1 MTNKQ
6 IAALIS
12 TGVIIFTTVLCW
24 PGDYTT
30 ISSFY
35 RAVVINIASVF
46 ISEIPKFKQS
56 LDNPKLNIAKIIL
69 TLAGFAVLAIGIM
82 NTSRP
87 YDANNLPQE
96 FTIWEWIYFWVSFAV
111 CGVAILNFIEVLHD
125 KSDVPPKAV
134 DCAPNGSISE

>member
-96 FTIWEWIYFWVSFAV
+96 FTIWEWIIFGYRLPFA
-111 CGVAILNFIEVLHD
+111 GLLF
-125 KSDVPPKAV
+125 
-134 DCAPNGSISE
+134 

>member
-56 LDNPKLNIAKIIL
+56 LANPKLNVAKIIL

-96 FTIWEWIYFWVSFAV
+96 FTIWEWIYFWISFAV
-111 CGVAILNFIEVLHD
+111 CGIAILNFIEVLHD

>member
-96 FTIWEWIYFWVSFAV
+96 FTIGEWIYFLVSFAV
-111 CGVAILNFIEVLHD
+111 CGIAILNFIEVLHD

>member
-6 IAALIS
+6 IAALVS

-46 ISEIPKFKQS
+46 ISEIPKFRQS
-56 LDNPKLNIAKIIL
+56 LDNPKLNIAKIVL
-69 TLAGFAVLAIGIM
+69 TLAGFVVLAIGIM

-87 YDANNLPQE
+87 YDSKNLPQE
-96 FTIWEWIYFWVSFAV
+96 FTGWEWFYFLVSFAV
-111 CGVAILNFIEVLHD
+111 CGIAILNFIEVLRD

-134 DCAPNGSISE
+134 DCAPSSGIGE

>member
-6 IAALIS
+6 IAALVS

-46 ISEIPKFKQS
+46 ISEIPKFRQS
-56 LDNPKLNIAKIIL
+56 LDNPKLNIAKIVL
-69 TLAGFAVLAIGIM
+69 TLTGFVVLAIGIM

-87 YDANNLPQE
+87 YDSKNLPQE
-96 FTIWEWIYFWVSFAV
+96 FTGWEWFYFWVSFAV
-111 CGVAILNFIEVLHD
+111 CGVAILNFIEVLCD

-134 DCAPNGSISE
+134 DCAPSGSIGE

>member
-1 MTNKQ
+1 MSNKQ

-56 LDNPKLNIAKIIL
+56 LDNLKLNIAKIIL

-96 FTIWEWIYFWVSFAV
+96 FTIWEWIYFLVSFAV
-111 CGVAILNFIEVLHD
+111 CGIAILNFIEVLHD

>member
-96 FTIWEWIYFWVSFAV
+96 FTIWEWIYFLVSFAV
-111 CGVAILNFIEVLHD
+111 CGIAILNFIEVLHD

>member
-56 LDNPKLNIAKIIL
+56 LDNLKLNIAKIIL

-96 FTIWEWIYFWVSFAV
+96 FTIWEWIYFLVSFAV
-111 CGVAILNFIEVLHD
+111 CGIAILNFIEVLHD

>member
-69 TLAGFAVLAIGIM
+69 TLAGFAVLAVGIM

-96 FTIWEWIYFWVSFAV
+96 FTNWEWTYFWVSFAV
-111 CGVAILNFIEVLHD
+111 CGIAILNFIEVLCD
-125 KSDVPPKAV
+125 KSDVPPRAV
-134 DCAPNGSISE
+134 DCAPNGGISE

>member
-6 IAALIS
+6 IAALVS

-56 LDNPKLNIAKIIL
+56 LDNPKLNIAKIVL
-69 TLAGFAVLAIGIM
+69 TLTGFVVLAIGIM

-87 YDANNLPQE
+87 YDSQNLPQT
-96 FTIWEWIYFWVSFAV
+96 FTNWEWIYFWVSFAV
-111 CGVAILNFIEVLHD
+111 CGVAILNFIDVLCD

-134 DCAPNGSISE
+134 DCAPSDSIGK

>member
-96 FTIWEWIYFWVSFAV
+96 FSIWEWIYFWVSFAV

>member
-111 CGVAILNFIEVLHD
+111 CGIAILNFIEVLHD